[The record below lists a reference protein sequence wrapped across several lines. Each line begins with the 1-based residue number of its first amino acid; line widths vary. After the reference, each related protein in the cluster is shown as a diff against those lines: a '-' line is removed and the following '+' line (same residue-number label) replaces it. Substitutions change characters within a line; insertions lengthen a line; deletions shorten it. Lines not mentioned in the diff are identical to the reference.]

1 MSDKAELLRT
11 LQMVIDRSRQR
22 GMCLDCGAQLDDY
35 RAPHD
40 CTVDR
45 VHEVMTAMV
54 PWIYQG
60 DGSVHPK
67 TRAKGY
73 AAR

>member
-1 MSDKAELLRT
+1 MADHAELLRT
-11 LQMVIDRSRQR
+11 LRMVLDRSRQR

-35 RAPHD
+35 RAHHD
-40 CTVDR
+40 CAQDR
-45 VHEVMTAMV
+45 VHEVMTFSV

-60 DGSVHPK
+60 DGSVSPK